1 MQNITPL
8 QKQLIIFVV
17 VGGNFLFLFN
27 QFLLITAFPTLM
39 EEFNINA
46 AQVQWLTTAF
56 LLTSAVFIP
65 MSGYLIDR
73 FTTRGL
79 VLTSFLFLAAGTL
92 LALLSESFAVLI
104 LSRVIQ
110 AVGAGIMLPLVQTV
124 LLLIFPVKQRG
135 KAMGL
140 LGLVM
145 NVAPATGP
153 AVSGYIIDMYTWKHL
168 FWIILP
174 PTFLLLLLALFYLKN
189 ITEQRET
196 RFDILSVLLSTF
208 GLTGLLIGS
217 SYISTAGLLHWSVW
231 GPVAAGM
238 VSLYIFGRRQLWLK
252 APILNVRVF
261 RYPIYAL
268 TTGSVFFVGILLLS
282 TETILPLF
290 AQDVQ
295 GSSAFVSGF
304 ILMPG
309 TAVLAFMSL
318 AGGMAYDKYGGKW
331 LINTGFV
338 LLISSIILFIFM
350 QPDTSIIFITA
361 IFCLFMAG
369 IGMTMMP
376 QVAAGMN
383 DLPREELAHGTAL
396 SSTIRQFGMALGVTL
411 LSTVVSAGGGPD
423 MNYQE
428 SLYAGVRQAFIVMA
442 VLAAVSFSLYLW
454 IFRMEKT

>member
-1 MQNITPL
+1 MTTL
-8 QKQLIIFVV
+8 STAQKRLIIFIV

-39 EEFNINA
+39 QEFAVNA

-73 FTTRGL
+73 FTTRSL

-92 LALLSESFAVLI
+92 LALMSDSFAVLI
-104 LSRVIQ
+104 LARVIQ
-110 AVGAGIMLPLVQTV
+110 AVGGGIMLPLVQTV
-124 LLLIFPVKQRG
+124 LLLIFPVNQRG

-168 FWIILP
+168 FWIILT
-174 PTFLLLLLALFYLKN
+174 PTVLLLLLAVFFLKN
-189 ITEQRET
+189 ITEQRKT
-196 RFDILSVLLSTF
+196 RFDFPSVLLSTI
-208 GLTGLLIGS
+208 GLTGLLVGS
-217 SYISTAGLLHWSVW
+217 SYISTAGLLHWTVW
-231 GPVAAGM
+231 LPIAAGA
-238 VSLYIFGRRQLWLK
+238 VSLFIFGRRQLQLT

-261 RYPIYAL
+261 RYPVYAL
-268 TTGSVFFVGILLLS
+268 TTGSVFFVGVLLLS

-304 ILMPG
+304 LLMPG
-309 TAVLAFMSL
+309 TAILAFMSL
-318 AGGMAYDKYGGKW
+318 AGGIAYDKYGGRL
-331 LINTGFV
+331 LINTGFI
-338 LLISSIILFIFM
+338 LLISSVILFVFL
-350 QPDTSIIFITA
+350 QPDTSILFIIA
-361 IFCLFMAG
+361 VFCLFMAG

-411 LSTVVSAGGGPD
+411 ISTIVSAGGGPD

-428 SLYAGVRQAFIVMA
+428 SLFLGIRQAFIVMV
-442 VLAAVSFSLYLW
+442 VLAVMSFSLYRVIPL
-454 IFRMEKT
+454 MKKT